1 MSITISW
8 CEVCDDGSL
17 EGDPPFSYCRECGFS
32 FHAHCAVDCDEGD
45 DEDESEDEEV
55 SSERCPKCQGQYLDP
70 HSKGFA
76 EGYCQALTASNVRA
90 LTLELAIPLLNLE
103 EHAGVVLDLP
113 TICEFEDLVISHPYL
128 GGLSQKKFR
137 VRTFV
142 EDERLEDV
150 TEKLTPEIVEEAISS
165 YLGFAESIDLSG
177 YYLATKGALDPLK
190 KSIFRIQLG
199 ISHDWEDMMEG
210 KLTVED
216 VEESSLAETLGILP
230 GDTIVEVNG
239 VKVDEDH
246 PALAEDGYLF
256 GDPFLAEHTLS
267 ISREGELLNI
277 AIGEDHAERPMIELD
292 IVLSED
298 NAEELIAIA
307 SKKHNRWGE
316 LTSGYI
322 VQPNLLK
329 IDGRLAELL
338 SNYEGQLSLDGL
350 TELSDAVA
358 EALSRHQ
365 GHLSLDGLT
374 GFSDAAAESLSRH
387 EGHVSL
393 RGLRELSNVATEALS
408 KGKSGVCLDGLTEL
422 SDAAAE
428 SLSKHEGDLFL
439 NGLTELS
446 EAAAESLSR
455 HQGDVSLGGLKNLT
469 NTSLVSKL
477 SREDDLWLD
486 SLMELPDWVAEIF
499 SNHQGDLWLN
509 GVTEISDGAAD
520 SLSRHKGI
528 VALGLTSISE
538 STAESLSKLENLGL
552 ESLTT
557 ISDEAAVSLS
567 QVQGDLWL
575 DQSIELSV
583 TAAEALASKQGSINQ
598 EDPREWVES
607 LRE

>member
-17 EGDPPFSYCRECGFS
+17 EGDPPFSYCRECGFG
-32 FHAHCAVDCDEGD
+32 FHAHCAVECDED
-45 DEDESEDEEV
+45 DEDDDGEV
-55 SSERCPKCQGQYLDP
+55 SSERCPKCQGKHIDP

-76 EGYCQALTASNVRA
+76 EGYCQALTASNVRV
-90 LTLELAIPLLNLE
+90 LTVELAIPLLNLE
-103 EHAGVVLDLP
+103 EHTGIVLDLP
-113 TICEFEDLVISHPYL
+113 TICEFEDLVISHPHL

-137 VRTFV
+137 VRTFI

-150 TEKLTPEIVEEAISS
+150 TERLTPEIVEEAISS

-177 YYLATKGALDPLK
+177 YYLATKGALDSLK

-199 ISHDWEDMMEG
+199 ISYDWEDIMEG

-230 GDTIVEVNG
+230 GDIIVGVNG

-267 ISREGELLNI
+267 ISREGELLDI
-277 AIGEDHAERPMIELD
+277 AIGEDHAERPHIELD
-292 IVLSED
+292 VVLNED
-298 NAEELIAIA
+298 NREELVAIA

-316 LTSGYI
+316 LTSGAI

-329 IDGRLAELL
+329 IDSRLAESVSKHKGMLL
-338 SNYEGQLSLDGL
+338 
-350 TELSDAVA
+350 
-358 EALSRHQ
+358 
-365 GHLSLDGLT
+365 
-374 GFSDAAAESLSRH
+374 FS
-387 EGHVSL
+387 
-393 RGLRELSNVATEALS
+393 
-408 KGKSGVCLDGLTEL
+408 GLTEL

-428 SLSKHEGDLFL
+428 SLSRHKGDLSLDALSELSDAAAESLSKHKGKL
-439 NGLTELS
+439 NLAGLTELSDAAAGSLSTHKGGLNLCGLTELS
-446 EAAAESLSR
+446 EAAGESLSSYE
-455 HQGDVSLGGLKNLT
+455 GDLDLGLKKLT
-469 NTSLVSKL
+469 QTSLVSKL
-477 SREDDLWLD
+477 SRQDDLWLD
-486 SLMELPDWVAEIF
+486 RLTELPDWVAEIF
-499 SNHQGDLWLN
+499 SGHQGDLWLN
-509 GVTEISDGAAD
+509 GVTALSDAAAD

-567 QVQGDLWL
+567 QIQGDLWL
-575 DQSIELSV
+575 DQSIELSAA
-583 TAAEALASKQGSINQ
+583 AAETLASKQGSINQ
-598 EDPREWVES
+598 EDPKEWVDS
-607 LRE
+607 LRASKE